1 MKQRTKERESNLKV
15 WTMTATAVVIVLG
28 MFALNGIP
36 KNDELNEIR
45 SEIQTVNKQIDQERD
60 SQIKN
65 SAYKQK
71 FDVVGAEQE
80 AQGRFLKVI
89 PEIYTKRKLSDQEK
103 DIETWKK
110 ILPGKEGSRFI
121 NDYGDSIGYL
131 KNKSTMVYF
140 GKLENVNHTKV
151 TVMDVAI
158 SKNKKEITNGWE
170 FDYNL
175 RTQKINSFKEISIEG
190 N

>member
-1 MKQRTKERESNLKV
+1 MKQRIKERESNLKV
-15 WTMTATAVVIVLG
+15 WTMTATAAVIVLG
-28 MFALNGIP
+28 IFALSRIP

-71 FDVVGAEQE
+71 FDVVGAEKE
-80 AQGRFLKVI
+80 AQARFLKVI
-89 PEIYTKRKLSDQEK
+89 PNIYTKK
-103 DIETWKK
+103 
-110 ILPGKEGSRFI
+110 FI
-121 NDYGDSIGYL
+121 RYYGDSMGYL
-131 KNKSTMVYF
+131 KNKSTMIYF
-140 GKLENVNHTKV
+140 GNLTNVNHTKV
-151 TVMDVAI
+151 TVIDVAI